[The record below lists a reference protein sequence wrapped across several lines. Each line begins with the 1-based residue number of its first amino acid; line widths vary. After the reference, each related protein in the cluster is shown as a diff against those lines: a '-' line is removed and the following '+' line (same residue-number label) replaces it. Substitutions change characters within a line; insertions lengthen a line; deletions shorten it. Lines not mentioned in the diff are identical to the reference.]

1 MNKIINTILAAAI
14 ISASCFISASC
25 SKSGTEVREP
35 ACGGILDPEDW
46 GDGGDTGAAPERG
59 KVLTVDPDRSQLAAG
74 AELSR
79 DGTTVTLPHT
89 ETSVTI
95 SIDCDDELEVLP
107 SDNPLVSVSP
117 APTGEINMFT
127 VRKVLVAPGEN
138 PGPAAVKFHRKGMEH
153 TYPDDIITLD
163 LKPNPSTVSGEPVFG
178 NGVYEYDFGRYI
190 DNELGV
196 FRIPE
201 GKSIRV
207 EFADGEDNWMTLAP
221 SGDGQFRLL
230 GGWRPNDP
238 TADGRKQSGKV
249 VIENTDGTSREEY
262 TVSRRNF
269 GLPVTWMHGIWWCKY
284 NSMGNS
290 RDFSD
295 QILSSDDPAA
305 KAGQTLFEYLTSC
318 SAEEYYR
325 LWGWAYIGDSG
336 NGMKVVEQDGA
347 AVMEGYKGGGK
358 VNINKLDPHVLSPA
372 GYELPSLEDFN
383 RIFDAAGTVWVMWD
397 GTHSLVSP
405 WEGHSEVRREQRRKD
420 GIKVGSLTL
429 SDLIYVAMSSP
440 DFPEHEP
447 VVWYGPGA
455 QWNNEGI
462 LHYGHY
468 NNILFSVY
476 APSGGGWYFGGS
488 MGGLYLQKNGA
499 GNNDTRILR
508 FRKSDVEYIY

>member
-1 MNKIINTILAAAI
+1 MMNLKCFLQTTPLFL
-14 ISASCFISASC
+14 SAPPRQEKSTC
-25 SKSGTEVREP
+25 S
-35 ACGGILDPEDW
+35 
-46 GDGGDTGAAPERG
+46 
-59 KVLTVDPDRSQLAAG
+59 
-74 AELSR
+74 LS
-79 DGTTVTLPHT
+79 D
-89 ETSVTI
+89 
-95 SIDCDDELEVLP
+95 
-107 SDNPLVSVSP
+107 PLVSVSP

-207 EFADGEDNWMTLAP
+207 E
-221 SGDGQFRLL
+221 
-230 GGWRPNDP
+230 
-238 TADGRKQSGKV
+238 KQSGKV

-325 LWGWAYIGDSG
+325 LWGWAYIGDSTG
-336 NGMKVVEQDGA
+336 Q
-347 AVMEGYKGGGK
+347 
-358 VNINKLDPHVLSPA
+358 P
-372 GYELPSLEDFN
+372 
-383 RIFDAAGTVWVMWD
+383 
-397 GTHSLVSP
+397 
-405 WEGHSEVRREQRRKD
+405 
-420 GIKVGSLTL
+420 
-429 SDLIYVAMSSP
+429 
-440 DFPEHEP
+440 
-447 VVWYGPGA
+447 
-455 QWNNEGI
+455 
-462 LHYGHY
+462 
-468 NNILFSVY
+468 
-476 APSGGGWYFGGS
+476 
-488 MGGLYLQKNGA
+488 
-499 GNNDTRILR
+499 
-508 FRKSDVEYIY
+508 